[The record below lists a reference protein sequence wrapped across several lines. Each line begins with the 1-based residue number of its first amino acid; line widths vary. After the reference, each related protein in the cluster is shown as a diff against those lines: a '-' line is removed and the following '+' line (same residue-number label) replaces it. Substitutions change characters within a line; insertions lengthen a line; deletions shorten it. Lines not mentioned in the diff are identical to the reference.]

1 MPIFSRMRR
10 VDEEAGFTLPELLV
24 VVMVT
29 GIVMVAL
36 FSSLTSVTQAT
47 ARTDARSQTLADT
60 RRAMETITRDLR
72 AANPI
77 DALTPVSAY
86 DNRVQFSV
94 YCQTGSANCSGN
106 LRSVRYQASGETLQR
121 VVGATTAPLLQP
133 QGTTSL
139 PAHLRRGAL
148 LNDGSQPV
156 FAYFR
161 ADGQQLVTT
170 GASAS
175 PSTSFR
181 DCAKTVRIH
190 LRVRA
195 EANNPSAVVNMRT
208 EVALRNNNEV
218 SGC

>member
-1 MPIFSRMRR
+1 MSMQGRVGDANDESGFS
-10 VDEEAGFTLPELLV
+10 LPELLV
-24 VVMVT
+24 VVMIT

-36 FSSLTSVTQAT
+36 FSTLTSVTQAT
-47 ARTDARSQTLADT
+47 ARTDSRTQTLADA
-60 RRAMETITRDLR
+60 RRAIETITRDLR

-77 DALTPVSAY
+77 DDLTPVTAY

-94 YCQTGSANCSGN
+94 YCRTGSADCSGN
-106 LRSVRYQASGETLQR
+106 LRSVRYEVSGQRLQR
-121 VVGATTAPLLQP
+121 IVGASTSPLLQP
-133 QGTTSL
+133 QGTSSL
-139 PAHLRRGAL
+139 PPNLRRGAV
-148 LNDGSQPV
+148 LNDASQPV
-156 FAYFR
+156 FTYFR
-161 ADGQQLVTT
+161 EDGQQLETT
-170 GASAS
+170 GANAA

-181 DCAKTVRIH
+181 DCAKTVRVH